1 MKIIKIALMIFVC
14 LNTSIANKAQ
24 QDINTKTSQVVN
36 RANQAAKI
44 YKTIATT
51 EEKFHQLEEAYKT
64 VSNMPDRHSAD
75 YTVFNKSREEF
86 LMIYNKNEALA
97 RQWLETEKELKA
109 RKMKAK
115 DIVSKFMQI
124 SDEYIE
130 SVDRMIPVANIFYA
144 VMNVFITHRQALE
157 KSHATQEY
165 KAYKNAWAKTRTTQE
180 HKFCLAA
187 EKHKIEMTMLVR
199 NPPVGTG
206 YEEKQKAIENKHKA
220 EQDFIIADTRYK
232 STKEYKAY
240 MQAKERYEQTKEYKA
255 IDYKTFMKIAENT
268 FLSTA
273 AITIGINKN
282 DCE

>member
-1 MKIIKIALMIFVC
+1 MKIIKIALVIFC
-14 LNTSIANKAQ
+14 LSDTSIANKAQ
-24 QDINTKTSQVVN
+24 DINNKALQVAN
-36 RANQAAKI
+36 RANQASKI

-64 VSNMPDRHSAD
+64 VSNMPDRHFTD

-86 LMIYNKNEALA
+86 LMIYNETDTLA
-97 RQWLETEKELKA
+97 GQWLETKKELEA
-109 RKMKAK
+109 TKMKAK

-130 SVDRMIPVANIFYA
+130 SVDRMIPVANRFYA

-157 KSHATQEY
+157 KAHATQEY

-187 EKHKIEMTMLVR
+187 MDYKSKMTILVR
-199 NPPVGTG
+199 NPPVGAG
-206 YEEKQKAIENKHKA
+206 YEEQQKAIENKHKA
-220 EQDFIIADTRYK
+220 EQDFITADTRYK

-255 IDYKTFMKIAENT
+255 IDYETFMKIAKDT
-268 FLSTA
+268 THLWYYS
-273 AITIGINKN
+273 GISKN

>member
-1 MKIIKIALMIFVC
+1 MKIIKIALVIFVC

-24 QDINTKTSQVVN
+24 QDINTKKAQVAN
-36 RANQAAKI
+36 RANQASKI
-44 YKTIATT
+44 YKNIATT
-51 EEKFHQLEEAYKT
+51 EEKFYQLEEAYRNESDK
-64 VSNMPDRHSAD
+64 PDMELIS
-75 YTVFNKSREEF
+75 YEIFNKSKKEF
-86 LMIYNKNEALA
+86 LMIYNKNETLA
-97 RQWLETEKELKA
+97 RQWLETDKELEA

-130 SVDRMIPVANIFYA
+130 SIDRMIPVANIFYA

-157 KSHATQEY
+157 KAHATEEY
-165 KAYKNAWAKTRTTQE
+165 KAYKNAYAKTRATQE

-187 EKHKIEMTMLVR
+187 MDYKSQMTTLVY
-199 NPPVGTG
+199 NPPVGAG

-220 EQDFIIADTRYK
+220 EQDFITADTRYK

-255 IDYKTFMKIAENT
+255 IDYETFMKIAKNT
-268 FLSTA
+268 IMSNAL
-273 AITIGINKN
+273 IGIDKN
-282 DCE
+282 DCK

>member
-1 MKIIKIALMIFVC
+1 MKIIKIALVIFVC
-14 LNTSIANKAQ
+14 LNTSIANKA

-51 EEKFHQLEEAYKT
+51 EEKFHQLEEAYRNESGK
-64 VSNMPDRHSAD
+64 PDMESIS
-75 YTVFNKSREEF
+75 YEIFNKSKKEF
-86 LMIYNKNEALA
+86 IMIYNKTDTLA
-97 RQWLETEKELKA
+97 VQWLETNKELEA

-130 SVDRMIPVANIFYA
+130 SVDRMIPVANRFYA
-144 VMNVFITHRQALE
+144 VMNVFITHRLALE
-157 KSHATQEY
+157 KAHATQEY

-187 EKHKIEMTMLVR
+187 EDYKNKMTMLVR
-199 NPPVGTG
+199 FPPVGAG
-206 YEEKQKAIENKHKA
+206 YEEQQKAIENKHKA
-220 EQDFIIADTRYK
+220 EQDLIIADTRYK

-255 IDYKTFMKIAENT
+255 IDYETFMKIAKDT

-273 AITIGINKN
+273 AITFGINKN

>member
-1 MKIIKIALMIFVC
+1 MKIIKIALVIFVC
-14 LNTSIANKAQ
+14 LNTSIANKA

-51 EEKFHQLEEAYKT
+51 EEKFRQLEKAYET
-64 VSNMPDRHSAD
+64 VSNMPDRHSTD

-86 LMIYNKNEALA
+86 LMIYNKTDTLE
-97 RQWLETEKELKA
+97 RQWLETNKELEA

-130 SVDRMIPVANIFYA
+130 SVDRMIPVANRFYA

-157 KSHATQEY
+157 KAHATEEY

-180 HKFCLAA
+180 HKFCRAA
-187 EKHKIEMTMLVR
+187 ENHKIEMTMLVR
-199 NPPVGTG
+199 NLPVGAG

-220 EQDFIIADTRYK
+220 EQDFITADTRYK

-240 MQAKERYEQTKEYKA
+240 MQAKERYKQTKEYKA
-255 IDYKTFMKIAENT
+255 IDYETFMKIAKDK
-268 FLSTA
+268 FLSTGS
-273 AITIGINKN
+273 IMIGINEN

>member
-1 MKIIKIALMIFVC
+1 MKIIKIALVIFC
-14 LNTSIANKAQ
+14 LSDTSIANKA

-36 RANQAAKI
+36 RANQASKI

-64 VSNMPDRHSAD
+64 VSNMPDRHFTD
-75 YTVFNKSREEF
+75 YTVFNKSKEEF
-86 LMIYNKNEALA
+86 LMIYNENDTLA
-97 RQWLETEKELKA
+97 GQWLETKKELEA
-109 RKMKAK
+109 TKMKAK
-115 DIVSKFMQI
+115 GIVSKFMQI

-130 SVDRMIPVANIFYA
+130 SVDRMIPVANRFYA

-157 KSHATQEY
+157 KAHATQEY

-187 EKHKIEMTMLVR
+187 MDYKSKMTILVH
-199 NPPVGTG
+199 NPPVGAG
-206 YEEKQKAIENKHKA
+206 YEEQQKAIENKHKA
-220 EQDFIIADTRYK
+220 EQDFITADTRYK

-255 IDYKTFMKIAENT
+255 IDYETFMKIAKDT
-268 FLSTA
+268 THLWYYS
-273 AITIGINKN
+273 GISKN
-282 DCE
+282 DCK